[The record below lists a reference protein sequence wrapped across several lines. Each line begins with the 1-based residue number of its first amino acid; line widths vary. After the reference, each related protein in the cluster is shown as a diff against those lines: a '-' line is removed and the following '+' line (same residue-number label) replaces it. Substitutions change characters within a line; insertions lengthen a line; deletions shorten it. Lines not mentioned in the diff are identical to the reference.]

1 MAELVTLI
9 IDGREVSVPKGTL
22 IAEAAKKLGIEIP
35 VFCYHP
41 KLEPVGM
48 CRMCLVEVG
57 NPRRGKDGQIEVDA
71 EGKPVIAMIPKLQTA
86 CTVPV
91 SPGMV
96 VKTNTQVV
104 QDARR
109 TVLEFL
115 LTSHP
120 LDCPVCDKGG
130 ECPLQELTFAY
141 GPGVSRFPVESKFQ
155 FTKPVPL
162 SDLIMLDRERCILCS
177 RCIRFQDEIADD
189 PVLGFKDR
197 GRGMEIV
204 TFSNPPFDSKWSGNT
219 TDICPVGALTSRD
232 FRFQA
237 RPWELT
243 NTASVCPHCSVGC
256 NIAISHRYQD
266 IKRIMPRE
274 NDAVNEIWICDK
286 GRFAHH
292 FVNSPER
299 LSSPLIR
306 REGQLEPAS
315 WDEALELIAQR
326 FGEIKA
332 QAGADALGGLA
343 GDRAANEDLYLFQKF
358 LRTVIGTNNIDHRAP
373 AASRNTSDDTIY
385 RLGVASGT
393 DLGKLGKETA
403 IFVIGADPD
412 EEQPVLWLKLKKSAQ
427 RGGAPLV
434 VANPQPTRLDRYAR
448 HTLHYR
454 YGSEAHLVAALL
466 NAVLEFPPSIPPAS
480 GGVAGAESASG
491 GVAGVEPASGG
502 EEEGQDFAARLDGLE
517 ALREA
522 VAGYSPARVATET
535 GITESDLNTVAR
547 LLAESPNLVILYGR
561 AAMTPAVEN
570 GLANLALVTGHVG
583 RVNNGLVALLPHNNS
598 QGAADMGLFPDR
610 LPGYMPLDE
619 AQARARLSEIWGA
632 PVPEKLGLG
641 TAQMLDCGTLK
652 GLYILGADPAI
663 EYPESRQ
670 TLESI
675 NFLVVQDLF
684 LTTTAQQAHVVLPA
698 QSFAERA
705 GTFTNTERR
714 VQLFY
719 PAFNLPLEARPDWQI
734 LNGLAARMGRWFNHA
749 SPSDIMA
756 EIRRVVPIYA
766 NLTDLELGLP
776 QSKGRRPRS
785 SIIHL
790 GTRFEYLGGLGHQWP
805 VASENSQ
812 TRFKLVWI
820 EPEINP
826 DLQAPDSDSS
836 FPFILIPVVRLFD
849 RGTMI
854 SKSEI
859 LQSVIPSPHIEINP
873 DDAATLGIT
882 DGDRVR
888 VRSSRLE
895 IETEAWVQEHA
906 PRGVILVPA
915 NLDGPE
921 RTLLR
926 GKVQAVRVSVTKVLQ
941 PVIAG

>member
-1 MAELVTLI
+1 MTELVSLN
-9 IDGREVSVPKGTL
+9 IDGREISVPKGTL
-22 IAEAAKKLGIEIP
+22 IVEAAKKLGIEIP

-57 NPRRGKDGQIEVDA
+57 NPRRGKDGQIELDA
-71 EGKPVIAMIPKLQTA
+71 EGKPVIVMIPKLQTA

-104 QDARR
+104 QNARH

-130 ECPLQELTFAY
+130 ECPLQELTFTY
-141 GPGVSRFPVESKFQ
+141 GPGVSRFPVESKFR
-155 FTKPVPL
+155 FVKPVPL

-177 RCIRFQDEIADD
+177 RCIRFQAEIADD
-189 PVLGFKDR
+189 PVLGFKHR

-286 GRFAHH
+286 GRFGHH

-299 LSSPLIR
+299 LSAPLIR
-306 REGQLEPAS
+306 RAGQLEPAS
-315 WDEALELIAQR
+315 WDEALTLIAQR

-358 LRTVIGTNNIDHRAP
+358 FRTIIGTNNIDHRTP
-373 AASRNTSDDTIY
+373 AASRHPSDDTIY

-403 IFVIGADPD
+403 LFVIGADPD
-412 EEQPVLWLKLKKSAQ
+412 EEQPVVWLKLKKSAQ
-427 RGGAPLV
+427 KSGATLI
-434 VANPQPTRLDRYAR
+434 VANGRPTKLDRYAKYSLR
-448 HTLHYR
+448 YR
-454 YGSEAHLVAALL
+454 YGSEAHLVCGLL
-466 NAVLEFPPSIPPAS
+466 KAVLAHVHPPLAS
-480 GGVAGAESASG
+480 PSPE
-491 GVAGVEPASGG
+491 G
-502 EEEGQDFAARLDGLE
+502 EGRSTEFAARLEGLE

-522 VAGYSPARVATET
+522 VAGYSSSRVATET
-535 GITESDLNTVAR
+535 GIPESDLKTVAR

-561 AAMTPAVEN
+561 AAMTPAVVN
-570 GLANLALVTGHVG
+570 GLANLALVTGHFG
-583 RVNNGLVALLPHNNS
+583 RVNNGLVALWPHNNS

-610 LPGYMPLDE
+610 LPGYLPLDD
-619 AQARARLSEIWGA
+619 AQARARLSETWGT
-632 PVPEKLGLG
+632 PVPEKPGLG
-641 TAQMLDCGTLK
+641 TAQMLARGTLK
-652 GLYILGADPAI
+652 GLYILGADPAF
-663 EYPESRQ
+663 EYPESRPA
-670 TLESI
+670 LESI
-675 NFLVVQDLF
+675 EFLVVQDLF

-714 VQLFY
+714 VQFFY

-734 LNGLAARMGRWFNHA
+734 LNELAARMGRRFHHA
-749 SPSDIMA
+749 SPEEIMA

-766 NLTDLELGLP
+766 NLTDLELRLP
-776 QSKGRRPRS
+776 HSKGRHPRS

-790 GTRFEYLGGLGHQWP
+790 GTRFDHLGGLGHQWP
-805 VASENSQ
+805 TESEVRSPKYAVK
-812 TRFKLVWI
+812 FV
-820 EPEINP
+820 
-826 DLQAPDSDSS
+826 APDPGPRTPDSA
-836 FPFILIPVVRLFD
+836 FPFVLVPVVRLFD
-849 RGTMI
+849 RGTLI

-859 LQSVIPSPHIEINP
+859 LQSLIPSPYVEINP
-873 DDAATLGIT
+873 DDAAALGII
-882 DGDRVR
+882 DGDHVC

-895 IETEAWVQEHA
+895 IETVASVQARA

-926 GKVQAVRVSVTKVLQ
+926 DKVQAVRVAVTKVLQ
-941 PVIAG
+941 PVTAR